1 MIINGHRNDTVK
13 LLRQFEKLDYK
24 YRKFILDLSF
34 LENCIIKILFLRYIN
49 ICVFLESSN
58 SKICD
63 IIIDIIAY

>member
-1 MIINGHRNDTVK
+1 MIRNGHRNDTVK

-49 ICVFLESSN
+49 ICAFLESSN

-63 IIIDIIAY
+63 IIIDISAY